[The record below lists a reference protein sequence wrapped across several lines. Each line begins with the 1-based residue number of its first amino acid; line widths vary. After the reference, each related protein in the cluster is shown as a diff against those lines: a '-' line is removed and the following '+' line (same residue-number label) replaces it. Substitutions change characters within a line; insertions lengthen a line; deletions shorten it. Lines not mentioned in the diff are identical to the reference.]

1 ILIIGRRIADAPP
14 AVRPKIDVLGAVLS
28 AAGLGM
34 LVFGVLRSGDWGL
47 IHPTPEAPILF
58 GTSIVIWLIIGGFL
72 LLWLFLLWQVHL
84 DRTGGEPLV
93 RPAILRVS
101 QLRGGLS
108 LFGFQFF
115 LQSGIFFTIPLFLSV
130 VLELSAVET
139 GVRLVPL
146 SFSLLVLAL
155 GIPRF
160 WPNASPRRVSRIG
173 LLLMSAG
180 AAVFV
185 GGLDP
190 GASAEIVLVP
200 MLLIGAGIGA
210 LASQLGAVT
219 VSAVPDEQSA
229 EVGGLQN
236 TATNLGASL
245 GTALIGSILMA
256 TLASSM
262 LEGVI
267 ANPDIPTSVKESAT
281 VQLSGGVPFI
291 SDTQLE
297 AALADAEVPPD
308 VAQEAL
314 EINSTARLDGL
325 RTALSAVVLIGI
337 LGLFFTGRIPSHAIG
352 ATPESS
358 KEEDDDEGVMV

>member
-1 ILIIGRRIADAPP
+1 
-14 AVRPKIDVLGAVLS
+14 
-28 AAGLGM
+28 
-34 LVFGVLRSGDWGL
+34 
-47 IHPTPEAPILF
+47 
-58 GTSIVIWLIIGGFL
+58 
-72 LLWLFLLWQVHL
+72 
-84 DRTGGEPLV
+84 
-93 RPAILRVS
+93 
-101 QLRGGLS
+101 
-108 LFGFQFF
+108 
-115 LQSGIFFTIPLFLSV
+115 
-130 VLELSAVET
+130 
-139 GVRLVPL
+139 
-146 SFSLLVLAL
+146 
-155 GIPRF
+155 
-160 WPNASPRRVSRIG
+160 
-173 LLLMSAG
+173 
-180 AAVFV
+180 
-185 GGLDP
+185 
-190 GASAEIVLVP
+190 

-219 VSAVPDEQSA
+219 VSAVPDEQSP

-297 AALADAEVPPD
+297 AALADADVPPD

-337 LGLFFTGRIPSHAIG
+337 IGLFFTGRIPSRAIG
-352 ATPESS
+352 AAPEDS
-358 KEEDDDEGVMV
+358 KDEDDDEGVIA

>member
-1 ILIIGRRIADAPP
+1 
-14 AVRPKIDVLGAVLS
+14 V
-28 AAGLGM
+28 GLGL

-47 IHPTPEAPILF
+47 ITPTPEAPILF

-84 DRTGGEPLV
+84 ERTGGEPLV
-93 RPAILRVS
+93 PPSILRVS
-101 QLRGGLS
+101 QLRGGLV

-115 LQSGIFFTIPLFLSV
+115 LQSGVFFTIPLFLSI
-130 VLELSAVET
+130 VLELSAIET

-146 SFSLLVLAL
+146 SISLLALAL
-155 GIPRF
+155 GVPRL
-160 WPNASPRRVSRIG
+160 WPKASPRRVSRIG

-190 GASAEIVLVP
+190 GASAAIVFAPL
-200 MLLIGAGIGA
+200 LLIGAGIGA

-245 GTALIGSILMA
+245 GTALIGSILFA
-256 TLASSM
+256 TLATSM
-262 LEGVI
+262 LDGVI

-281 VQLSGGVPFI
+281 VQLTGGVPFI

-297 AALADAEVPPD
+297 AALAEAEVPPD

-314 EINSTARLDGL
+314 EINQAARLDGL
-325 RTALSAVVLIGI
+325 RSALTAVVLAGI
-337 LGLFFTGRIPSHAIG
+337 FGLFFTGRIPDKAIG
-352 ATPESS
+352 AADAETES
-358 KEEDDDEGVMV
+358 DADEGVLA